1 MKQIMLVLFSST
13 FIANVHAQ
21 LYNNGATITVQNNAY
36 ITVMGELQNN
46 TGTITNDG
54 KIEVQGSFTNNAT
67 YNSTAAEDSLIF
79 KGIGNSIFKSGGATI
94 NFLTLNKTAAADFVT
109 LNGNALIGKKLDFL
123 SGSFTTDP
131 IANPAYKVISPITA
145 AYTFA
150 AGTEII
156 GSVQRTG
163 WANGAANVF
172 NQTHMLVTTNAGTA
186 PTDVTVTMIPQT
198 AGGDPTQTERE
209 VKRKYTFAQT
219 GGSAFTADVRY
230 AYQSTEL
237 NTNTEANL
245 VPWKLVSGEWNG
257 LTTGATRDV
266 VNHYVNY
273 TAIPAADLLQEWKLA
288 DPNYTFNVTAYLS
301 GAWINSTGLM
311 RSVLSASAN
320 FPLSQPYTS
329 TPFSYTGTESV
340 TTVPANVVDWLLVEF
355 RKPTTGLPADAI
367 NSTVIGRKAC
377 FLLNNGSVVNT
388 DGTSVSSFD
397 INKQGAGFV
406 VVRHRNHLAVM
417 SNSLASNTTGSYTN
431 SFAALANVYQ
441 KPTVLSAPAVVLSA
455 AAPGNALFGLWA
467 GDVNNNGAVTTS
479 DITPINNAISGPSTG
494 NTNVYNVRDI
504 NLDTNV
510 TTTDITLTNRSISN
524 TAATSSSRGTATT
537 NNKPKNAT
545 SNVPGEHN

>member
-1 MKQIMLVLFSST
+1 MIRMKQIMLVLFSST
-13 FIANVHAQ
+13 FIANVNAQ

-79 KGIGNSIFKSGGATI
+79 KGTGNSIFKSGGATI
-94 NFLTLNKTAAADFVT
+94 NYLTLNKTAAADFVT

-219 GGSAFTADVRY
+219 GGSAFTADIRY
-230 AYQSTEL
+230 AYQISEL

-266 VNHYVNY
+266 VTHYVNY

-288 DPNYTFNVTAYLS
+288 DPNYTFNVNANLR
-301 GAWINSTGLM
+301 GAWNGTVMTTAMNTAGII
-311 RSVLSASAN
+311 
-320 FPLSQPYTS
+320 PLAQPYNV
-329 TPFSYTGTESV
+329 TPFSYTGTENV
-340 TTVPANVVDWLLVEF
+340 AAIPANVVDWVLIEE
-355 RKPTTGLPADAI
+355 RKPSTGLPQDAL
-367 NSTVIGRKAC
+367 STSIIGRKAG
-377 FLLNNGSVVNT
+377 FILN
-388 DGTSVSSFD
+388 DGTVVDLDGTTPINFD
-397 INKQGAGFV
+397 ITKQGSGFIT
-406 VVRHRNHLAVM
+406 VRHRNHLGVLSTSIP
-417 SNSLASNTTGSYTN
+417 SNAAGTFTNDFNVLANTYSTASPSMVLLLGTTGKY
-431 SFAALANVYQ
+431 
-441 KPTVLSAPAVVLSA
+441 
-455 AAPGNALFGLWA
+455 GLWA
-467 GDVNNNGAVTTS
+467 GDANKSGVVNGTDVSLVKSAVANSLIGYLFTDINLSNSINGTDVS
-479 DITPINNAISGPSTG
+479 ITKSTIAISGAGSNPAR
-494 NTNVYNVRDI
+494 NTNTIKPVIAKSNIPDP
-504 NLDTNV
+504 
-510 TTTDITLTNRSISN
+510 IS
-524 TAATSSSRGTATT
+524 
-537 NNKPKNAT
+537 
-545 SNVPGEHN
+545 E